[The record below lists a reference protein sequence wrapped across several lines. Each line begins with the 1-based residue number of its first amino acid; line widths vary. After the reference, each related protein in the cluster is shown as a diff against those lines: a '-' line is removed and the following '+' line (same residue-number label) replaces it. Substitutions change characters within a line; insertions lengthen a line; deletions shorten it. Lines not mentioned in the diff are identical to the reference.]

1 VLLSMTGHGDASL
14 CEDSLS
20 ASVEIRSVNH
30 RHFKL
35 NQRLPDGYGGWEPAV
50 ETLIRTHLHRGSINT
65 TITLHHETA
74 PTSSIDKQLLA
85 RYFSQVEEALGEAV
99 PPLAELLPALLS
111 LPGTVSQAGSLA
123 DPESHWPL
131 VQRCLESALDKIC
144 QMRRQEG
151 TAMSADLMGNLDE
164 MKGLLQDIS
173 ERTPVVTQQH
183 RERLEQRITH
193 LLEPHNVEL
202 NQADL
207 VREIAI
213 FADRSDIS
221 EEVVR
226 SQSHIAQFA
235 DVMQEDESNGRA
247 LDFLAQE
254 MFREANTIGSKAN
267 DSQIAMCV
275 VQLKTC
281 IERIR
286 EMVQNIE

>member
-1 VLLSMTGHGDASL
+1 MLLSMTGHGDASL
-14 CEDSLS
+14 SEDSLS

-35 NQRLPDGYGGWEPAV
+35 NQRLPDGYHGWEPAV
-50 ETLIRTHLHRGSINT
+50 ETLVRTHLRRGAINAT
-65 TITLHHETA
+65 VTLHQETPA
-74 PTSSIDKQLLA
+74 TSSIDQQLLA
-85 RYFSQVEEALGEAV
+85 RYFGQVQEALGGTT

-111 LPGTVSQAGSLA
+111 LPGAVSQAGSLA
-123 DPESHWPL
+123 DPETHWPL
-131 VQRCLESALDKIC
+131 AQRCLESALTKIG
-144 QMRRQEG
+144 QMRQQEG
-151 TAMSADLMGNLDE
+151 AAMGADLTGNLDE
-164 MKGLLQDIS
+164 MSGLLNDIS
-173 ERTPVVTQQH
+173 ERTPVVGHQY
-183 RERLEQRITH
+183 REKLEQRITQ
-193 LLEPHNVEL
+193 LLEPHNVDL

-226 SQSHIAQFA
+226 SQSHIDQFA
-235 DVMQEDESNGRA
+235 AVMQEAESNGRA

-267 DSQIAMCV
+267 DSQIAMAV

>member
-1 VLLSMTGHGDASL
+1 MLLSMTGHGDASL

-35 NQRLPDGYGGWEPAV
+35 NQRLPDGYVGWEPAV

-74 PTSSIDKQLLA
+74 STSSIDKQLLA
-85 RYFSQVEEALGEAV
+85 RYFSQVEEALGETI

-131 VQRCLESALDKIC
+131 VQRCLESALDKIG

-151 TAMSADLMGNLDE
+151 TAMSADLTGNLDQ
-164 MKGLLQDIS
+164 MKGLLNDIS
-173 ERTPVVTQQH
+173 GRTPAVTQQH
-183 RERLEQRITH
+183 RERLEQRIRH
-193 LLEPHNVEL
+193 LLEPHKVEL

-226 SQSHIAQFA
+226 SQSHIAQFT
-235 DVMQEDESNGRA
+235 DVMHEDESNGRA

>member
-1 VLLSMTGHGDASL
+1 MLLSMTGHGDASL

-35 NQRLPDGYGGWEPAV
+35 NQRLPDGYGAWEPAV
-50 ETLIRTHLHRGSINT
+50 ESLIRSHLHRGSINT
-65 TITLHHETA
+65 TITLNHETA
-74 PTSSIDKQLLA
+74 PTSSIDQQLLT
-85 RYFSQVEEALGEAV
+85 RYFNQVEEALGEAV

-131 VQRCLESALDKIC
+131 VQRCLQSALDKIS
-144 QMRRQEG
+144 QMRCQEG
-151 TAMSADLMGNLDE
+151 MAMSADLTGNLDE
-164 MKGLLQDIS
+164 MKDLLNDIS

-183 RERLEQRITH
+183 RERLEQRITQ

-207 VREIAI
+207 VREITI

-226 SQSHIAQFA
+226 SQSHITQFA